1 MSDLDKPTR
10 KNGKGGT
17 EKPKQ
22 KQRKKA
28 INELIYGLLC
38 ILTTSVFALLP
49 ITLFALAGGITF
61 NIENGYIFLAFV
73 FICSLGAGSVLYY
86 RQYLKRTRNAR
97 IIYNASEKLLRG
109 DYELSF
115 DELSGEYKKIADA
128 LLIASQ
134 RLKQSE
140 TEKNDF
146 MNDFSHEL
154 KTPIVSIR
162 GFARLISKGSLT
174 PEEEKEYLDIIVSE
188 SDRLIDLTASTLLL
202 DRLGSNKLE
211 IVKRHYN
218 LSEQIRKTILLLQSE
233 WENKGIEFDGEIGDY
248 FVYSNDELTSQLFLN
263 ILQNAIKYSNQDGKI
278 DINLTTTDRRLTVSI
293 KDYGEG
299 MTEDTLKRMFDKYFR
314 ADKSRST
321 HGNGLG
327 LATVKRIAELLSLE
341 LRVTSAP
348 QKGTDFMV
356 VFKDFA
362 Q

>member
-1 MSDLDKPTR
+1 MSDKNKSHDGKKAVKP
-10 KNGKGGT
+10 
-17 EKPKQ
+17 PKQ
-22 KQRKKA
+22 NQRKIA

-49 ITLFALAGGITF
+49 ITLFALSGGITF
-61 NIENGYIFLAFV
+61 NIKNGYIFLLFA
-73 FICSLGAGSVLYY
+73 FICSLGAGAVLYY
-86 RQYLKRTRNAR
+86 HQYLKRTRDSR
-97 IIYNASEKLLRG
+97 IIYNAAEKLLRG
-109 DYELSF
+109 DYEISF

-128 LLIASQ
+128 LIIASQ

-140 TEKNDF
+140 REKNDF

-162 GFARLISKGSLT
+162 GFAKLISKGKLT

-211 IVKRHYN
+211 IVKRHFN
-218 LSEQIRKTILLLQSE
+218 LSEQIRKIILLLQDE
-233 WENKGIEFDGEIGDY
+233 WEKKGIEFDGEIGDY
-248 FVYSNDELTSQLFLN
+248 FVYSNEELTSQLFLN
-263 ILQNAIKYSNQDGKI
+263 ILQNAIKYSFNDGKI
-278 DINLTTTDRRLTVSI
+278 DINLTTSDKRLTVSI

-348 QKGTDFMV
+348 QKGTDFTV
-356 VFKDFA
+356 IFKDFSR
-362 Q
+362 